1 MTCNVNAGGLTK
13 GTEGTGSVLSRD
25 LHRVVSRVVFS
36 HVTQL
41 YAGIGYLPH
50 APCVG
55 GHGKEVA
62 ARKDGYHLLP
72 LSMAVPLNVS
82 QRLVV
87 TQDKHLLPLSMVVP
101 LNVSQRLVVTQ
112 DKHAGNGDRRAT
124 QMYCS
129 PPSCCWTLAHVA
141 LSLLVTEV

>member
-87 TQDKHLLPLSMVVP
+87 TQDKH
-101 LNVSQRLVVTQ
+101 
-112 DKHAGNGDRRAT
+112 AGNGDRRAT

>member
-87 TQDKHLLPLSMVVP
+87 TQDKH
-101 LNVSQRLVVTQ
+101 
-112 DKHAGNGDRRAT
+112 AGNGDRRAT

-129 PPSCCWTLAHVA
+129 PPSCCWTLAHVV